1 MCENYCYCFLNFNK
15 LPVFVSESNG
25 FFSAKKKPFG
35 LAENEAEPFRSVNL
49 IVNIFKKKK
58 KKKAERGG
66 EKKKKKKQRER
77 GKKKKIVKLSL
88 SKSIFVSSLRFEF
101 IWILY
106 FNLIWT
112 KILRSDL
119 GS

>member
-1 MCENYCYCFLNFNK
+1 MCENYCYYFLIFNK

-58 KKKAERGG
+58 KN
-66 EKKKKKKQRER
+66 QRER
-77 GKKKKIVKLSL
+77 GKKL
-88 SKSIFVSSLRFEF
+88 
-101 IWILY
+101 
-106 FNLIWT
+106 
-112 KILRSDL
+112 
-119 GS
+119 

>member
-25 FFSAKKKPFG
+25 FFSAKKKKKPFD

-58 KKKAERGG
+58 KES
-66 EKKKKKKQRER
+66 ERER
-77 GKKKKIVKLSL
+77 KKTVKLSL
-88 SKSIFVSSLRFEF
+88 SLSKSLSVSSLRFEF

>member
-58 KKKAERGG
+58 KRIGERE
-66 EKKKKKKQRER
+66 EKNCET
-77 GKKKKIVKLSL
+77 LSL
-88 SKSIFVSSLRFEF
+88 SLEVSLCFF
-101 IWILY
+101 AQI
-106 FNLIWT
+106 
-112 KILRSDL
+112 
-119 GS
+119 